1 MKIVPVTGWYYEPTI
16 ADCPHQSMR
25 IVDTELFDPVLSML
39 RFRDEE
45 EVVAL
50 ANDTRHGLAAGIF
63 TRDSARS
70 LRVAR
75 AVRAGIV
82 WVNTYRAVSPIA
94 EFGGFKGSGHGR
106 ESGFQAIY
114 ELHPGSTPTT
124 HIASTMAPQRS
135 GSRSTSKACINP
147 ARPCRPCKRPSY
159 AAMLRA
165 QRRDLFPLPPL
176 LGPTQRCFQR

>member
-1 MKIVPVTGWYYEPTI
+1 MRTSPFDTSPRACIGALKCLSSVGY
-16 ADCPHQSMR
+16 ALRHQ
-25 IVDTELFDPVLSML
+25 EAAKLFGPVLSVL

-45 EVVAL
+45 EVVDL

-94 EFGGFKGSGHGR
+94 EFGGFKGSGYGR

-114 ELHPGSTPTT
+114 DYTRPKTIWMNLSSEPMG
-124 HIASTMAPQRS
+124 
-135 GSRSTSKACINP
+135 NP
-147 ARPCRPCKRPSY
+147 FVMR
-159 AAMLRA
+159 
-165 QRRDLFPLPPL
+165 
-176 LGPTQRCFQR
+176 